1 MRRCGVRLRPVAW
14 VAMSKER
21 LKSPRARLFI
31 ALDLPQ
37 GLREGIVAWG
47 RRELRDPALRVVPAE
62 SLHITLAFLGYTAE
76 KEIEG
81 LGEIVR
87 ALASPAPRI
96 ELGDPIA
103 KPSLRRARL
112 FALPA
117 AAPGAVVLQRELE
130 EALVAK
136 RLYKPEKRPFW
147 PHVTVARVR
156 LAGRGSKR
164 PQPVESPPGPLP
176 KELLEPSLP
185 VRVRLYRSELNPK
198 GARYTPLAQVELSRG
213 GRQ

>member
-1 MRRCGVRLRPVAW
+1 
-14 VAMSKER
+14 MSGALTPRSVGAVTKER

-31 ALDLPQ
+31 ALDLPTDM
-37 GLREGIVAWG
+37 RAGIVRWG
-47 RRELRDPALRVVPAE
+47 EAALGDPALRPVPFE
-62 SLHITLAFLGYTAE
+62 SLHITLAFLGYLPEREVERLSQVMAR
-76 KEIEG
+76 
-81 LGEIVR
+81 LS
-87 ALASPAPRI
+87 APAPKF
-96 ELGDPIA
+96 ELGGPVA

-117 AAPGAVVLQRELE
+117 HSPETVALQRELE
-130 EALVAK
+130 DALVEE
-136 RLYKPEKRPFW
+136 RLYEPEKRAFW

-156 LAGRGSKR
+156 PAGRGEKR
-164 PQPVESPPGPLP
+164 PAAVETPPRDLP
-176 KELLEPSLP
+176 RSLLRPRLA